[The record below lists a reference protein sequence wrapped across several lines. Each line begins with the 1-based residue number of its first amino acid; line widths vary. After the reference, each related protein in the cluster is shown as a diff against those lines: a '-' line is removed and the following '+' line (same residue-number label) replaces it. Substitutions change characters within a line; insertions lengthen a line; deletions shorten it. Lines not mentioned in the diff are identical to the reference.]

1 MKTAHFLAPALLALS
16 FATGSAL
23 AADAGLKKVDGILV
37 DAAGKTVY
45 TFDKDVADSGKS
57 ACTGQCASLW
67 PPVAADAA
75 PSAAP
80 YSVITRDDGSKQA
93 AYKGKPLYHY
103 SADQK
108 PGDHKGDNFKDIW
121 HVVKD

>member
-1 MKTAHFLAPALLALS
+1 MKTRHLLVPALLALS
-16 FATGSAL
+16 FAAGSAA
-23 AADAGLKKVDGILV
+23 AADVGLKKADGILV
-37 DAAGKTVY
+37 DANGKTVY

-67 PPVAADAA
+67 PPVTADAA
-75 PSAAP
+75 QPAAP
-80 YSVITRDDGSKQA
+80 YSVITREDGIKQVT
-93 AYKGKPLYHY
+93 YKGKPLYHY

-108 PGDHKGDNFKDIW
+108 SGDRKGDNFKDIW

>member
-1 MKTAHFLAPALLALS
+1 MKTRHLLVPALLALS
-16 FATGSAL
+16 FAAGSAA
-23 AADAGLKKVDGILV
+23 AADAGLKKADGMLV
-37 DAAGKTVY
+37 DASGKTVY

-57 ACTGQCASLW
+57 ACSGQCASLW
-67 PPVAADAA
+67 PPVTADGAQ
-75 PSAAP
+75 PAAP
-80 YSVITRDDGSKQA
+80 YSVITREDGSKQL

>member
-1 MKTAHFLAPALLALS
+1 MKTRHFLLPALLALS
-16 FATGSAL
+16 FVAGSAA
-23 AADAGLKKVDGILV
+23 AADVGLKKADGILV
-37 DAAGKTVY
+37 DASGKTVY

-75 PSAAP
+75 QPAAP
-80 YSVITRDDGSKQA
+80 YSVITREDGIKQIT
-93 AYKGKPLYHY
+93 YKGKPLYHY

-108 PGDHKGDNFKDIW
+108 AGDRKGDNFKDIW